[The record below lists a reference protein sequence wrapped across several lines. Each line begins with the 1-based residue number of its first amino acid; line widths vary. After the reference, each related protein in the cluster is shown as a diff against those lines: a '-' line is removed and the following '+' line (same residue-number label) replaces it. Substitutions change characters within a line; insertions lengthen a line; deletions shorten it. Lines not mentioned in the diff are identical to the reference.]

1 MAGSKV
7 LVLGGTG
14 PAGICLLRELL
25 WRKHAVAAFARDP
38 AKIPDDLMSN
48 PLLKAIKGELS
59 DKDALEAAV
68 SECSVVVSLL
78 GPNTLRY
85 INPATFTGFY
95 ETLFETMRTHGVRR
109 IFAMSTLSY
118 AQPNDRFSA
127 IRWLLVALVFFVAHF
142 GWRTARGIGR
152 VFEEHAAGLDWTVFR
167 IAGIEGGSDE
177 DSWKTGREDGEV
189 YEGWI
194 GQMGW
199 SASQNRAALTRW
211 LVDAVEDGKA
221 QWIRKMPA
229 VSRRAGGAKAEPS

>member
-1 MAGSKV
+1 
-7 LVLGGTG
+7 
-14 PAGICLLRELL
+14 
-25 WRKHAVAAFARDP
+25 
-38 AKIPDDLMSN
+38 
-48 PLLKAIKGELS
+48 
-59 DKDALEAAV
+59 
-68 SECSVVVSLL
+68 
-78 GPNTLRY
+78 
-85 INPATFTGFY
+85 
-95 ETLFETMRTHGVRR
+95 MRTHGVRR

-152 VFEEHAAGLDWTVFR
+152 VFEEHAAGLDWT
-167 IAGIEGGSDE
+167 
-177 DSWKTGREDGEV
+177 TGREDGEV